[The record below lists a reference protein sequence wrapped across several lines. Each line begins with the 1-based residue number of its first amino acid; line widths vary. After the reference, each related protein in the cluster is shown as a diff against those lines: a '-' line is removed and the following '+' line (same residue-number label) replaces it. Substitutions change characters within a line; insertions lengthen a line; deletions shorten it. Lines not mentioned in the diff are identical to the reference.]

1 MVIIF
6 YHNKNDDSLQLVQLF
21 VYYLNSVIRI
31 ACVVILSISSQVS
44 KDDRSDIESSSD
56 EDEVLPPSQKHHTNG
71 TNGAH
76 GTNGYLSPSPCP
88 DEH

>member
-1 MVIIF
+1 MPKSVSCPKLIF
-6 YHNKNDDSLQLVQLF
+6 YL
-21 VYYLNSVIRI
+21 
-31 ACVVILSISSQVS
+31 SQVS

-56 EDEVLPPSQKHHTNG
+56 EEEVAPPSHKHHTNG

-76 GTNGYLSPSPCP
+76 GSNGFLCSSLCP